1 MSEKC
6 KSLAKEYESYLTE
19 TFTTFTELKKLT
31 DEEISGATVGTV
43 CLALVNQSLLT
54 LKTQELLLAILLR
67 IDEIGDKIKI
77 MEDILEKQ
85 EPTQEA
91 ETEDEE

>member
-6 KSLAKEYESYLTE
+6 ESLAKEYKSYLTK
-19 TFTTFTELKKLT
+19 TFSIYQELK
-31 DEEISGATVGTV
+31 EEDVRGATVGAA
-43 CLALVNQSLLT
+43 CLALANQSLLT

-67 IDEIGDKIKI
+67 IDEIGDKIKV

-85 EPTQEA
+85 EPTKETK
-91 ETEDEE
+91 TEDEE